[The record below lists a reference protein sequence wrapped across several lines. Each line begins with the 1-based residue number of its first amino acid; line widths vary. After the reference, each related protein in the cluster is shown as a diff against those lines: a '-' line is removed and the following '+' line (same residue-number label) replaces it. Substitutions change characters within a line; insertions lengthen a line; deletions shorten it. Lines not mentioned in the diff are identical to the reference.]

1 MSIMLSLALM
11 LSATNAPAAVDSAA
25 PADASQSAKQA
36 KKPKK
41 KKPKKICR
49 SDTQDTGSRIMKSV
63 CKTEEEW
70 QNEVD
75 GREIQAKSQNY

>member
-1 MSIMLSLALM
+1 MSMIFALSLM
-11 LSATNAPAAVDSAA
+11 LSATNAPAAVEAADTGKSEA
-25 PADASQSAKQA
+25 PAKVA
-36 KKPKK
+36 KK

-49 SDTQDTGSRIMKSV
+49 TDTQDTGSRIMKRV

-75 GREIQAKSQNY
+75 SQEIQVKSQGY